1 MSKNYSRLTFSLS
14 QIVILLP
21 IYVLLFSFA
30 SGFCFKYHSFG
41 LIKMDLKWS
50 FLSDL
55 SLASKGQ
62 WQWLWTLLNP
72 LPARTAKWGWDHA
85 VFSRRLPCC
94 LTSDIL
100 NLRIRMPGGK
110 YVLVLVI
117 FLFTLFD
124 SPDYFCN
131 YHWKQF
137 PPNKESTR
145 YVE

>member
-1 MSKNYSRLTFSLS
+1 MSKNHSQVTFPIS

-30 SGFCFKYHSFG
+30 CRFCLKYHSFG
-41 LIKMDLKWS
+41 LIKMDLKLS

-55 SLASKGQ
+55 LLAPKGQ

-72 LPARTAKWGWDHA
+72 LPACTAKWGWDQA
-85 VFSRRLPCC
+85 VFSRWLPCY

-100 NLRIRMPGGK
+100 NIIIRMSCEK

-117 FLFTLFD
+117 FLFILFD
-124 SPDYFCN
+124 SLDYFCN

-137 PPNKESTR
+137 LPNEEKTR
-145 YVE
+145 YIE